1 MGLEGYG
8 IEKGAFA
15 DFNLLQA
22 KDSIEAIRL
31 RAHRLRVVRRGK
43 IIARNAPLSS
53 EMDLPGRPT
62 IIDPSSFAPK
72 S

>member
-1 MGLEGYG
+1 MVLEGDG
-8 IEKGAFA
+8 NEAVVLVVL
-15 DFNLLQA
+15 NLLQA
-22 KDSIEAIRL
+22 INRSEAVIL
-31 RAHRLRVVRRGK
+31 RVLRLRVVRRGK

-62 IIDPSSFAPK
+62 TIDPSSFAPK

>member
-1 MGLEGYG
+1 MGFGRHVTPTVALLFFLLVAREIYPYTEPLNAQAAEGYG

-31 RAHRLRVVRRGK
+31 
-43 IIARNAPLSS
+43 LS
-53 EMDLPGRPT
+53 L
-62 IIDPSSFAPK
+62 IHI
-72 S
+72 